1 MNTRYTVSVEQGLEN
16 AGFTV
21 VTKAWL
27 NEYDALFEQSVRD
40 YWTALEKEAE
50 ALHTSP
56 YYLVMDRS
64 KPPVEYDM
72 PLEGNGALNVYVIAR
87 DTSEGMDRKPIKGD
101 YYLLDCEVR
110 DIKELAARKEKFLLV
125 LNVGGVLDLSP
136 VLDDVKNILL
146 LSQLGAETGNVFAD
160 ILTGKS
166 VRAEN

>member
-1 MNTRYTVSVEQGLEN
+1 M
-16 AGFTV
+16 
-21 VTKAWL
+21 
-27 NEYDALFEQSVRD
+27 EYA
-40 YWTALEKEAE
+40 
-50 ALHTSP
+50 
-56 YYLVMDRS
+56 
-64 KPPVEYDM
+64 M
-72 PLEGNGALNVYVIAR
+72 PLEGNGALNIYVIAR

-125 LNVGGVLDLSP
+125 LNVGGILDLSP

-166 VRAEN
+166 VPSGKLTATWAKDISDYPSTETFGRKTEVDIPRAYTWAIVISPRLGWSRCFLSVSA